1 MVKHSRWLIQDADQS
16 EQILERM
23 QTHFLPDLIC
33 HEQDTLTFY
42 DDFEWRLWRKDFLLA
57 SNIRGQIILTE
68 GNDSQTFDNEV
79 SPSFARSFRNQ
90 NLSDRLWQVS
100 DIRRLLPMAE
110 VETSVRE
117 YALRNFED
125 EKKVCKLVITRS
137 GYADMWELTSMRGYD
152 KDYREAL
159 SCILEAE
166 PENPERHLY
175 RLSLELLDI
184 KPGKYK
190 SKPKTKVPPEM
201 ASADACSKMVRKM
214 WKNVRINED
223 GIIQDL
229 DTEFLHQYRVALR
242 RMRALFA
249 QMKNYIGPEQSLWFK
264 DALGDLARETNRL
277 RDLDV
282 YLEDRDYYFG
292 LVPEKLQPG
301 LEELFQHFTRERNR
315 EQKRV
320 AAYLQNTPYLNKV
333 SAIEETLKSCPSE
346 PGEKGHLPIAEVAAQ
361 RIRKRYK
368 QIAKDAALIH
378 DQTPDDDVHEIRLDC
393 KKLRYLLE
401 FFGPVLDKE
410 RVRPVMQALK
420 KLQDNLGR
428 FNDYSVQRESLE
440 HYLENHKT
448 SEEIQKAVHALSGVL
463 FMKQQKEREQVC
475 GQLEDFLA
483 DDVRQLIKQLTQ
495 PTSMAQSSKGSPA

>member
-1 MVKHSRWLIQDADQS
+1 MIKHSRWLIQDTEQS
-16 EQILERM
+16 DQILEKM
-23 QTHFLPDLIC
+23 KAHFLPDLVR

-42 DDFEWRLWRKDFLLA
+42 DDFEWRLWHQDVLLA
-57 SNIRGQIILTE
+57 SNSDKDIILIEANE
-68 GNDSQTFDNEV
+68 GQTFPNEV
-79 SPSFARSFRNQ
+79 TPGFARDFNTPE
-90 NLSDRLWQVS
+90 LSEKLFALT
-100 DIRRLLPMAE
+100 DIRRLLPKAE

-117 YALRNFED
+117 FALRNFED
-125 EKKVCKLVITRS
+125 EKKVCKLTITRS

-166 PENPERHLY
+166 PENPERHLF

-201 ASADACSKMVRKM
+201 PVARACSKMVRKM
-214 WKNVRINED
+214 WKNVRINEE
-223 GIIQDL
+223 GIIQDW

-242 RMRALFA
+242 RIRALFA
-249 QMKNYIGPEQSLWFK
+249 QMKNYIGIEQSLWFK

-282 YLEDRDYYFG
+282 YLEDRDYYFD
-292 LVPEKLQPG
+292 LVPDDLHPG
-301 LEELFQHFTRERNR
+301 LEELFRHFTRERAR
-315 EQKRV
+315 EQRRI
-320 AAYLQNTPYLNKV
+320 ALYLQGQVYLNKI
-333 SAIEETLKSCPSE
+333 SAIEETLKSCPVS
-346 PGEKGHLPIAEVAAQ
+346 PGEQGEAPIAGIASQ
-361 RIRKRYK
+361 RIWKRYK
-368 QIAKDAALIH
+368 QIAKDGAKIH
-378 DQTPDDDVHEIRLDC
+378 DKTPDDDVHEVRLDC

-410 RVRPVMQALK
+410 QRRPVMQALK

-440 HYLENHKT
+440 HYLETRKV
-448 SEEIQKAVHALSGVL
+448 SDDVQKAVHSLSGVL
-463 FMKQQKEREQVC
+463 YMKQQKERDQVC
-475 GQLEDFLA
+475 GQLAEFLA
-483 DDVRQLIKQLTQ
+483 DDVRQQIKQLTQ
-495 PTSMAQSSKGSPA
+495 FAGSQK